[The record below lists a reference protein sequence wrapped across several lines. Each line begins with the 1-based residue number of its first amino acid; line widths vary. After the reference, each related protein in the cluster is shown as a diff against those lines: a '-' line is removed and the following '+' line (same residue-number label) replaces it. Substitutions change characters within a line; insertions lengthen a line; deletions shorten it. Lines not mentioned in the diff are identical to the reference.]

1 MNSKIENLGK
11 KIAYSPLSPIFSLGW
26 TVCANM
32 QHLLFNIKWKIRKVP
47 MPTEEEAQEVKE
59 NVTFIFKSF
68 ERKRCAKKL
77 CRNLQ
82 RFYPGVR
89 IIIADDS
96 KKSLKIKN
104 KYVKII
110 HLPFNSGLS
119 KGLNEVLKLVETPFT
134 VRMDDDV
141 LLTPYTQIHKHLKF
155 LKENTDIDLVGVM
168 MNNSHRLENW
178 QSKSKGYFAENME
191 GAPKALKIPHGT
203 FLDNNYVVL
212 GKVPNVF
219 ITRTEKYQALG
230 YDDNIRMID
239 HFEFFFRAAGNL
251 VSVLSLDSFAL
262 HYHNP
267 FNKRYRKFRSDI
279 GKDSTYIKGKYPDYF
294 RKK

>member
-1 MNSKIENLGK
+1 MKNKMKNLAK
-11 KIAYSPLSPIFSLGW
+11 KIVYGPLSPIFSFGW
-26 TVCANM
+26 TVCSGV
-32 QHLLFNIKWKIRKVP
+32 QLLFFRAKWKLTKAPVP
-47 MPTEEEAQEVKE
+47 TCDQVQAVRE

-68 ERKRCAKKL
+68 ERKGRAKKL

-82 RFYPGVR
+82 RYYPGVR

-96 KKSLKIKN
+96 KKPLKIN
-104 KYVKII
+104 NECVKII

-119 KGLNEVLKLVETPFT
+119 KGINKALQLVETPFT
-134 VRMDDDV
+134 VRIDDDV
-141 LLTPYTQIHKHLKF
+141 LLTPYTDFHKHLKF
-155 LKENTDIDLVGVM
+155 LKENPDVDLISVLVY
-168 MNNSHRLENW
+168 NSSRVKNW
-178 QSKSKGYFAENME
+178 QKNSKSYFAENME
-191 GAPKALKIPHGT
+191 RAPKALKIPHGT

-219 ITRTEKYQALG
+219 IARTEKYQELG

-251 VSVLSLDSFAL
+251 VSVLSLGSYAL

-267 FNKRYRKFRSDI
+267 YNRKYRKFRSDI
-279 GKDSTYIKGKYPDYF
+279 AGDSAYIRKKHPDYF
-294 RKK
+294 RKM